1 MHILKILK
9 LTMTDDG
16 AGAKFSN
23 RPFSTSSANKWPWW
37 PLVSTVICRSKW
49 ILLNVKISRGNH
61 DHLLAPEAKN
71 GHFVKTASAP
81 FLVIFYESWVI
92 SIMTHT
98 FLFALK
104 LILFKHI
111 WIINLWLM
119 SREKISE
126 NGVETKFQD
135 LPFSASG
142 ANKWPQWVLE
152 TIIIEESIKN

>member
-81 FLVIFYESWVI
+81 FLVIFYDSWVI
-92 SIMTHT
+92 SIMTHI
-98 FLFALK
+98 FLFAFK
-104 LILFKHI
+104 FILFKNKCI
-111 WIINLWLM
+111 MNLWLM
-119 SREKISE
+119 SSQNITA
-126 NGVETKFQD
+126 NGVKSSFKIGRFW
-135 LPFSASG
+135 PPAS
-142 ANKWPQWVLE
+142 
-152 TIIIEESIKN
+152 TSDHI